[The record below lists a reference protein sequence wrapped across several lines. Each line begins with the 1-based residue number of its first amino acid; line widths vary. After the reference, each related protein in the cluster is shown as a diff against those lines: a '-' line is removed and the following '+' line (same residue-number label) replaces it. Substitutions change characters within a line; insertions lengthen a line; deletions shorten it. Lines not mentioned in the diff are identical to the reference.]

1 MHASL
6 PGLRQRVDV
15 RGQGDY
21 VGDGY
26 RALGLLNY
34 DLIEFPFIVGSLFFK
49 SNYTN
54 EGCRDFNFLYSLDFS
69 TFSSV
74 PSSYSFS
81 IFIFMALIDGL
92 RPNIISSWLCY

>member
-1 MHASL
+1 ML
-6 PGLRQRVDV
+6 VYV
-15 RGQGDY
+15 KGQGDY

-26 RALGLLNY
+26 GALGLRNY
-34 DLIEFPFIVGSLFFK
+34 DLIEFPLIVGSLFK

-54 EGCRDFNFLYSLDFS
+54 QGCRDFYFLLSLDFS

-74 PSSYSFS
+74 PSSYFFS